1 MRAGSPGMSRTI
13 AKTSTVTTR
22 SAGTPAARR
31 ASTRRQVTSS
41 SLRSLLEVRAM
52 QGVERLERIPVEALE
67 ALARR
72 PDLGLAVEEEGGS
85 VLHEDLLHPME
96 RLQPLLRV
104 ERALLE
110 SEEPVEL
117 VALVERDVVAG
128 RAPEL
133 RAEVLDGAVDVAVDG
148 APAEERRLDLAL
160 VNGLGR
166 QLRQRA
172 PLEIDHAHGHAH
184 LAQVAL
190 DRLDHL
196 RAQEIAPRRVV
207 DREAE
212 VGLSRLAEEP
222 LRLLGIVGVVVV
234 GLAIAIASRRTGRVQ
249 PLGRAREQVLHDG
262 LAVDGVVQGLAHPLV
277 LERVALRVEVDPDHA
292 R

>member
-1 MRAGSPGMSRTI
+1 RGGRGAAEIAPEEPAEIGHVLDGPGPIQLPALAQLAHDLVGREVAGEDARGIAGDEPDDGEDEPGDHEERRHSGDQ
-13 AKTSTVTTR
+13 
-22 SAGTPAARR
+22 AGEDAAPGHVARG
-31 ASTRRQVTSS
+31 SVF
-41 SLRSLLEVRAM
+41 EEGAM
-52 QGVERLERIPVEALE
+52 QGVERLEWIPVEALE

-72 PDLGLAVEEEGGS
+72 PDLGLAVEEEDGS

-160 VNGLGR
+160 
-166 QLRQRA
+166 
-172 PLEIDHAHGHAH
+172 
-184 LAQVAL
+184 
-190 DRLDHL
+190 
-196 RAQEIAPRRVV
+196 
-207 DREAE
+207 
-212 VGLSRLAEEP
+212 
-222 LRLLGIVGVVVV
+222 
-234 GLAIAIASRRTGRVQ
+234 
-249 PLGRAREQVLHDG
+249 
-262 LAVDGVVQGLAHPLV
+262 
-277 LERVALRVEVDPDHA
+277 
-292 R
+292 